1 LQTLIAN
8 TIQAFQPSIVTDA
21 RVFSVPKLVCI
32 THTRLHTTGL
42 AASADP
48 SRERTGSPNPDPS
61 LETTGVRPALAN
73 SEQ

>member
-21 RVFSVPKLVCI
+21 RVFSVPSLFASLI
-32 THTRLHTTGL
+32 QDTHTTGL
-42 AASADP
+42 AASTDP
-48 SRERTGSPNPDPS
+48 SLDTTGSPNPDPS